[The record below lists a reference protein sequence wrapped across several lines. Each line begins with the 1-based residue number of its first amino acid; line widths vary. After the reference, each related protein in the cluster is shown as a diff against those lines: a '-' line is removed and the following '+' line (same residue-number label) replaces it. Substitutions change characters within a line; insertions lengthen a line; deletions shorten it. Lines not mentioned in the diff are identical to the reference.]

1 MKRIIGIGLIVLAVA
16 GIASADWNFNR
27 DGGVFDFG
35 LAKKMSLT
43 SPVDT
48 VILTDTIGILN
59 ITKSKLYFDS
69 LTWAASAAPSQWAKI
84 TFFDGSNRDTV
95 RYSQHASAWGP
106 RDTLVIR
113 GDSLSANTAATD
125 SAIVEWY
132 SNGVATCTTRSP
144 IVPHQ
149 LTALAHIVLTARI
162 LEMNHF
168 DSTGVKMVVR
178 NRMGDNG
185 DWHTMW
191 VAYLDT
197 IEEVD
202 TAFGGDTTGGNFIGD
217 QWDVLVIQADST
229 GSETNRRFVV
239 RPELLLRGRKY

>member
-1 MKRIIGIGLIVLAVA
+1 MKRIFGIGLIVLVVA
-16 GIASADWNFNR
+16 GIASADWNFER
-27 DGGVFDFG
+27 DGGVFSFG
-35 LAKKMSLT
+35 LPKKMTLT

-59 ITKSKLYFDS
+59 VTKSKLYFDS

-84 TFFDGSNRDTV
+84 TFFDGANDDTV

-113 GDSLSANTAATD
+113 GDSLAANTAATD
-125 SAIVEWY
+125 SAIVQWY
-132 SNGVATCTTRSP
+132 SNGTTIDTTQSP
-144 IVPHQ
+144 VRPYK
-149 LTALAHIVLTARI
+149 LSALAHIVLTARV

-168 DSTGVKMVVR
+168 DSTGVKIVVR
-178 NRMGDNG
+178 NRMGANG
-185 DWHTMW
+185 AWHTVW

-197 IEEVD
+197 VEEID

-217 QWDVLVIQADST
+217 EWDVLTILADSL
-229 GSETNRRFVV
+229 GSGTNRELVV
-239 RPELLLRGRKY
+239 TPELLIRGRKY